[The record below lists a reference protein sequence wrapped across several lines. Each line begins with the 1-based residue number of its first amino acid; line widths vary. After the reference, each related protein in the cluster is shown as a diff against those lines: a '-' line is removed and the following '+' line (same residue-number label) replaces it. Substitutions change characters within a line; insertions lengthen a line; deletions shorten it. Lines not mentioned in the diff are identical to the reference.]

1 MRNKPS
7 LKMLALLLGA
17 MLLTG
22 CATASAS
29 AATDTGTGT
38 VTSVSITD
46 TITTSGSLSAD
57 QLSALTWGT
66 SGTVDKVNVKVGDT
80 VKSGDVLAILKS
92 SSVPAEI
99 ITAQSDL
106 ASAQQ
111 SLTDLQESQSAEA
124 AAQLAVANAEQAVS
138 NAQTAVDNLNYG
150 RASDALINNTQA
162 QILQAKRTVMQ
173 TSDRYR
179 LVQRKPDGD
188 PIKTAAELALT
199 NAQLN
204 LNTLTATYN
213 WYTGKPT
220 NIDADLAKANLA
232 TARAQLADAQRS
244 WDILKNGPDPVTIAA
259 AQAKVDAAQ
268 ATVNNMMIIAPFDGV
283 VLTVQ
288 TAAGNPITTG
298 AAAFELVNRNT
309 LKVDTLVD
317 ETSIASVAA
326 GDKADITLDLLPNTT
341 LKGKVTVISSI
352 GTTVNGLVKYTV
364 TIALDPTDKPLRF
377 GATANVLLYTSQPHS
392 LLAVPVAAVQNDNQ
406 GEYVTLVNTDG
417 STQRVTVTSGDLTGK
432 LVTLTNAAGL
442 KAGDVVALGNGSTTG
457 TGGAA
462 GGGGGIRLPGGG
474 GGGGGGPAGGGF
486 GGGG

>member
-1 MRNKPS
+1 MRNKS
-7 LKMLALLLGA
+7 TFKVLILLVGA

-22 CATASAS
+22 CATASAN
-29 AATDTGTGT
+29 AASDTGTGT
-38 VTSVSITD
+38 VTSINITD
-46 TITTSGSLSAD
+46 TITTSGTLSAD
-57 QLSALTWGT
+57 QLSAPTWGT

-80 VKSGDVLAILKS
+80 IKTGQVLAVLKS
-92 SSVPAEI
+92 SSVPADI

-106 ASAQQ
+106 ATAQQ
-111 SLTDLQESQSAEA
+111 SLTNLQESQAAEA
-124 AAQLAVANAEQAVS
+124 AAQLAVANAEQAVK

-150 RASDALINNTQA
+150 RASDPLINNTEA
-162 QILQAKRTVMQ
+162 QILQAKRTLMQ

-213 WYTGKPT
+213 WYVGKPT

-232 TARAQLADAQRS
+232 TAQAQLADAQRS
-244 WDILKNGPDPVTIAA
+244 WEVLKNGPDPVAIAA

-268 ATVNNMMIIAPFDGV
+268 AAVNNMMIIAPFDGV

-288 TAAGNPITTG
+288 TAAGNPVTSG
-298 AAAFELVNRNT
+298 SPAFELVNRNT

-317 ETSIASVAA
+317 ETSISTVAT
-326 GDKADITLDLLPNTT
+326 GDKADITLDMLPNTT

-352 GTTVNGLVKYTV
+352 GAAVNGLVKYTV

-392 LLAVPVAAVQNDNQ
+392 LLAVPVAALQNDNQ
-406 GEYVTLVNTDG
+406 GEYVSVVNVDG
-417 STQRVTVTSGDLTGK
+417 STQRVAVTSGDLSGK
-432 LVTLTNAAGL
+432 LVTLTKAVGL
-442 KAGDVVALGNGSTTG
+442 KAGDVVALGSGSTS
-457 TGGAA
+457 TGGAGGA
-462 GGGGGIRLPGGG
+462 GGGGLRLP